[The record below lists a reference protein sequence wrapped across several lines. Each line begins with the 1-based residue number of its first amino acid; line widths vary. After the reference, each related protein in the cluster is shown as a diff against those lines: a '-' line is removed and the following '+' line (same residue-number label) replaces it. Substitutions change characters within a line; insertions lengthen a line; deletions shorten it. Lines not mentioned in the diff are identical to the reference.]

1 MENFGNTIST
11 NLNVLTHR
19 RSKNNKN
26 SGDNQVVTRR
36 AVRQMLQSNATTR
49 LETKYFIAFYGNVIN
64 NAGSI
69 TDMTAI
75 PQGDSDLTRDGDAL
89 NLIRSEVILSV
100 DFAESN
106 ALRTV
111 IFLWKPFSVPTVSS
125 VLQNIGAYGFA
136 SPLTHDTR
144 NQYTIL
150 YDNIIYGVGT
160 TSSGRQ
166 GTSFRLN
173 LPRIQTRFDAGTTSG
188 SNKVYVVQ
196 ITDSAAAPHP
206 AVVISI
212 KHWFTDA

>member
-1 MENFGNTIST
+1 MESFTNTTST
-11 NLNVLTHR
+11 NLNVLSHR
-19 RSKNNKN
+19 RSKNNKGSN
-26 SGDNQVVTRR
+26 ENQVVTRR
-36 AVRQMLQSNATTR
+36 AVRQMLQSNANTR
-49 LETKYFIAFYGNVIN
+49 LEMKYFIAFIN
-64 NAGSI
+64 SVVTNGGSI
-69 TDMTAI
+69 TDMLAV

-89 NLIRSEVILSV
+89 SVQRSEVILSI
-100 DFAESN
+100 DMAESN
-106 ALRTV
+106 AVRTV

-144 NQYTIL
+144 NQYMIL

-166 GTSFRLN
+166 GTTFRLN
-173 LPRIQTRFDAGTTSG
+173 MPRIQTRYDAGTTSG

-196 ITDSAAAPHP
+196 ISDSAAAPNP
-206 AVVISI
+206 AVVLSM